1 MIQICYIFCS
11 EFKWEEWKSACRP
24 RIQLSLKICESCS
37 QTSGASRR
45 IAPQVCVT
53 QQLHGWLGL
62 GLRFGDERQNFT
74 HKRSMWTWKRKMLRT
89 SKQKHNKPCI
99 WSFSWEMGL
108 EADWCPHAAV
118 CYAVLC
124 YVGQAAHRRI
134 KAGDALVIKANT
146 KSS

>member
-1 MIQICYIFCS
+1 MGRVEIR
-11 EFKWEEWKSACRP
+11 ACRP
-24 RIQLSLKICESCS
+24 RIQLSLKICERCS

-62 GLRFGDERQNFT
+62 GLRFGDEGQNFT
-74 HKRSMWTWKRKMLRT
+74 HERSMWTWKRKMLRT
-89 SKQKHNKPCI
+89 SKQKHNKQCI

-118 CYAVLC
+118 CCAVLC
-124 YVGQAAHRRI
+124 WAGCTQEDQGWGCLSNQGQHKI
-134 KAGDALVIKANT
+134 LI
-146 KSS
+146 KSSNIPLSFGSDA